1 MADTPFTKKL
11 SKLNNFNLKA
21 SLVQLVERR
30 SPKPD
35 VEGSSPSGRVFKL
48 NRGKIMANQTKNQV
62 NKNIK
67 EDFIAYLKSVKLE
80 WGKISWPQKQQVF
93 VETLYVIVVT
103 FVFTITIL
111 LMDSIFSGV
120 LKLLHLS

>member
-1 MADTPFTKKL
+1 M
-11 SKLNNFNLKA
+11 
-21 SLVQLVERR
+21 VERR